1 MLLEGKTGGFMIIT
15 TLKPKSKILAWAG
28 LIFGCLLI
36 LAVPLAHAQQS
47 SNSIAQ
53 GFQADSGNGGI
64 VAGALVSFRASDSS
78 KVALA
83 TTTSADYLAG
93 IVDINPLVT
102 ISGENQEI
110 DVVLSGTTNALVS
123 DINGPIRAGDKITAS
138 PIAGVGMLATAD
150 SQIVG
155 TAQAGLKNGEIQNI
169 TDRSGNQ
176 HRVRIGNVP
185 VQVGVAYYQ
194 APGSNFLPPF
204 IQSVANS
211 IAGRQV
217 SLIRVLLSTVLL
229 LLSFTIVA
237 VLIYTSV
244 RSAMTSL
251 GRNPLAAKAIRK
263 GLYQAAIVALVV
275 VGGSLLAS
283 YLILNV

>member
-1 MLLEGKTGGFMIIT
+1 
-15 TLKPKSKILAWAG
+15 
-28 LIFGCLLI
+28 